1 MSLFDFDRYC
11 DLLVHTIHALS
22 PIYSIVISHN
32 SQFCPLGHV
41 HTRPFFWRPVD
52 HYDSLQLYDRGSP
65 FQEPPFPLL
74 SFQTLVVSAH
84 QLQMAQHT
92 FASTNPF
99 NMSSGL
105 ASRRGGQPI
114 KPLSVEALKAP
125 SADPKENAIPTPRTS
140 RGHLLAGLRTAP
152 KSATATTFSASNTS
166 PTNNARNRASLY
178 GIQEN
183 GPKTSLPAYGSA
195 APQGFSNMLGYGHG
209 QGQQQQQQQ
218 QQRHFTPEQILAPPE
233 IHIDDQV
240 ADNQMDPDLYA
251 RLIQQNLQLA
261 QQRQML
267 QQQLYSLTQAQQQLD
282 AMNLN
287 GNNAYQNLYQQQ
299 LLQQQQAVLA
309 AQQAVQQGAIYT
321 YVDPATGQQSYYIDQ
336 NQLNNQYLDQAQL
349 YHQLHQQ
356 SSSPAPLLEVSPPKE
371 SGSFRR
377 STPPRR
383 NESPLVDNPT
393 PLPPPSANAFRRG
406 HKKSSS
412 LMLTGIHNASLAVGQ
427 DPPKSAGPRTA
438 NFPMTPLTGGYGPG
452 QARAGE
458 HPIRQ
463 PRGPPSI
470 EELKAKPTSKHEGS
484 KNFAARTRRSAINN
498 LKRLG
503 FERRKVTGTSSTGS
517 ISPISETV
525 EEAQGSL
532 TDNESESGR
541 SGSGSLNGEDVEP
554 SVPSSRTSTGSWGAI
569 GSDRPSSRQK
579 ARKSAD
585 SVSSGSGDEAASNG
599 SFANVFKRN
608 GRSSGRSSVSPDS
621 PGGRKAPM
629 MVLTSVEKRKSG
641 VMFA

>member
-1 MSLFDFDRYC
+1 
-11 DLLVHTIHALS
+11 
-22 PIYSIVISHN
+22 
-32 SQFCPLGHV
+32 
-41 HTRPFFWRPVD
+41 
-52 HYDSLQLYDRGSP
+52 
-65 FQEPPFPLL
+65 
-74 SFQTLVVSAH
+74 
-84 QLQMAQHT
+84 
-92 FASTNPF
+92 
-99 NMSSGL
+99 MSSGL

-125 SADPKENAIPTPRTS
+125 SAEPKENAIPTPRTS

-166 PTNNARNRASLY
+166 PTNNARNKASLY

-195 APQGFSNMLGYGHG
+195 APQSFPNLLGYG
-209 QGQQQQQQQ
+209 QQQHHQ
-218 QQRHFTPEQILAPPE
+218 HFTPEQILAPPE

-240 ADNQMDPDLYA
+240 ADDQMDPDLYA

-287 GNNAYQNLYQQQ
+287 GSNAYQNLYQQQ
-299 LLQQQQAVLA
+299 LLQQQQQAVLA
-309 AQQAVQQGAIYT
+309 AQQAIQQGAIYT
-321 YVDPATGQQSYYIDQ
+321 YVDPATGQQSYYVDQ

-349 YHQLHQQ
+349 YQQLHQQ
-356 SSSPAPLLEVSPPKE
+356 SSSPAPRLEVSPPRD
-371 SGSFRR
+371 STPFRR

-383 NESPLVDNPT
+383 NDSPLVDNPT

-412 LMLTGIHNASLAVGQ
+412 LMLNGIHNGSLSAGQ
-427 DPPKSAGPRTA
+427 EPPKSAGPRTA

-470 EELKAKPTSKHEGS
+470 EELKTKPTSKHEGS

-503 FERRKVTGTSSTGS
+503 FERRKVTGTGSTGS
-517 ISPISETV
+517 ISPISETA
-525 EEAQGSL
+525 EEAQGPL

-585 SVSSGSGDEAASNG
+585 SVSSGSGDEAASSG
-599 SFANVFKRN
+599 SFASVFKRN
-608 GRSSGRSSVSPDS
+608 GRSSGRSSVSPDN

-629 MVLTSVEKRKSG
+629 MVLTNVEKRKSG
-641 VMFA
+641 IIFA